1 MSSMNTMRCP
11 NKNVDMVRLRLNW
24 NKKCT
29 IPKRNMPTPAGYLSR
44 SPRCL
49 FIHSAQ
55 FNRCPA
61 SSTRIVTKATPR
73 ADVKLIASDV
83 DGTLLNHQQ
92 QLTPAVEAAVKQAAA
107 LGVPLV
113 VATGKARGPWAREVL
128 PRLGLTTPGVFLQGL
143 LVYDADGTRL
153 YEQQLPEDVAR
164 DCIALAKAQG
174 ITLTAYCGERILCA
188 ATDGHTD
195 RLSFYKEPPPEAVG
209 DLAQI
214 VGEVPIQKLI
224 FMAEQDVIETLR
236 PRVELL
242 LTGRASLTT
251 ALSGMLEVLPLGA
264 SKGAGLSWLL
274 EHMGVDPAHVM
285 ALGDGENDVEM
296 LQLAGLGVA
305 MGNAAAKA
313 KSAADVV
320 LEETNDEDGV
330 AKAIIRYV
338 LEPRL
343 VAVQAPS

>member
-1 MSSMNTMRCP
+1 MRCTM
-11 NKNVDMVRLRLNW
+11 KDADTSRLKLSCNARH
-24 NKKCT
+24 
-29 IPKRNMPTPAGYLSR
+29 TPGGYLSR
-44 SPRCL
+44 SSRCPPMQ
-49 FIHSAQ
+49 SSQA
-55 FNRCPA
+55 NRRPA
-61 SSTRIVTKATPR
+61 SSDRTVTKATPR
-73 ADVKLIASDV
+73 AEIKLIASDV

-92 QLTPAVEAAVKQAAA
+92 QLTPAVEAAVKQASA

-113 VATGKARGPWAREVL
+113 VATGKARGPWAHEVL

-143 LVYDADGTRL
+143 LVYDADGSRL
-153 YEQQLPEDVAR
+153 YEQQLPADVAQ
-164 DCIALAKAQG
+164 DCISLAKARG

-188 ATDGHTD
+188 ATDSHTD
-195 RLSFYKEPPPEAVG
+195 RLNFYKEPPPEAVG
-209 DLAQI
+209 DLARI
-214 VGEVPIQKLI
+214 VGEIQIQKLI
-224 FMAEQDVIETLR
+224 FMADQFVIDSLR
-236 PRVELL
+236 PEVEQL

-274 EHMGVDPAHVM
+274 EHLGVDPAHVM

-296 LQLAGLGVA
+296 LQMAGLGVA
-305 MGNAAAKA
+305 MGNAGPKA

-343 VAVQAPS
+343 VAVQVPS